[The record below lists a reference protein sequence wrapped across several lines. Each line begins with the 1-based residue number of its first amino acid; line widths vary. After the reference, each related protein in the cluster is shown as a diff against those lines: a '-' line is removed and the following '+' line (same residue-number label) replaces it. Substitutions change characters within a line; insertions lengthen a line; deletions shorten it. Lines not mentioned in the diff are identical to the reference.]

1 MSSVV
6 GTEHAVDSVRITFNP
21 LSGRAKTPKGKGK
34 KSLYPDLYTS
44 GTACIRYVSREAEET
59 IDVHYAAKSAHRDVY
74 FGSTVR
80 LGDVAFKIEPT
91 DQISNQ
97 TEKDLVDGGF
107 DKFAVKV
114 FWLS

>member
-6 GTEHAVDSVRITFNP
+6 GPVHAVDSVRIMLNP
-21 LSGRAKTPKGKGK
+21 LSGRAKTQKGK